1 MSDITDDTALGGSFG
16 NVGDSQVQTFNNA
29 AAASAAEAAISAT
42 NASDSATASANSA
55 TASASSAGT
64 SASEATAAA
73 ASAAAAL
80 VSKNNAATSETNAE
94 TAETNAET
102 AETNAGTSAT
112 ASASSATSASS
123 SATSA
128 TSSAS
133 GATTSA
139 TNAATSATN
148 SGNSATASASS
159 ATGAATSATN
169 ASNSSGTAATSATN
183 AGNSATAAATSATNS
198 SNSATASSS
207 SASTATTKA
216 SEANTSASN
225 ASTSA
230 STATT
235 KAGEAATSAT
245 NSATSAT
252 AAGVARTG
260 AEAARDAA
268 LAAFDNFDDKYLGEK
283 SSDPTTDNDGDPL
296 VSGML
301 YYNTTDNIMK
311 VYTGTSWVAAYAS
324 LAGALL
330 VVNNL
335 SDLDDVVPARTNLG
349 LGTAATT
356 AATAYATAAQGT
368 KADAALPKAGGA
380 MSGAITTNSTF
391 DGRDVATDGTK
402 LDGIET
408 NADITDTANVTSSGA
423 LMDSEV
429 TNLAQVKA
437 FDSTDYATAAQG
449 ATANA
454 ALPKAGGAMTGAITT
469 NSTFDGVDVG
479 TRDAVL
485 TSTTTTANA
494 ALPKAGGEMNGA
506 LTIDVDNVAAGA
518 LRIEA
523 NQTNPNQDFYFAQ
536 EIYSTLSGSTALTSD
551 REQGGIYMDINS
563 TATGGD
569 TSQEHRVY
577 GAYLDVDSTGDADL
591 VYGIY
596 SNVTVTPTTGQT
608 STVFGGYF
616 YAEDNGGAG
625 SVSTVY
631 GLQSIAFSDNA
642 TSDTNAMYAGYFKTA
657 NAADSGA
664 IGTATTVYGEI
675 EIVSGSADIYGTS
688 KVFEAHYDN
697 NATVAQTNTTYL
709 YYGNYA
715 GVRPTTAY
723 GVYIE
728 DPIPNVFIGSV
739 RSGLGN
745 TSVAGYGFNGD
756 SNTGMYSP
764 ANHEVEFQ
772 NLDYRA

>member
-1 MSDITDDTALGGSFG
+1 MFTD
-16 NVGDSQVQTFNNA
+16 
-29 AAASAAEAAISAT
+29 
-42 NASDSATASANSA
+42 
-55 TASASSAGT
+55 
-64 SASEATAAA
+64 
-73 ASAAAAL
+73 
-80 VSKNNAATSETNAE
+80 
-94 TAETNAET
+94 
-102 AETNAGTSAT
+102 
-112 ASASSATSASS
+112 
-123 SATSA
+123 
-128 TSSAS
+128 
-133 GATTSA
+133 
-139 TNAATSATN
+139 
-148 SGNSATASASS
+148 
-159 ATGAATSATN
+159 
-169 ASNSSGTAATSATN
+169 
-183 AGNSATAAATSATNS
+183 
-198 SNSATASSS
+198 
-207 SASTATTKA
+207 
-216 SEANTSASN
+216 
-225 ASTSA
+225 
-230 STATT
+230 
-235 KAGEAATSAT
+235 
-245 NSATSAT
+245 
-252 AAGVARTG
+252 
-260 AEAARDAA
+260 
-268 LAAFDNFDDKYLGEK
+268 
-283 SSDPTTDNDGDPL
+283 
-296 VSGML
+296 
-301 YYNTTDNIMK
+301 
-311 VYTGTSWVAAYAS
+311 
-324 LAGALL
+324 
-330 VVNNL
+330 
-335 SDLDDVVPARTNLG
+335 
-349 LGTAATT
+349 
-356 AATAYATAAQGT
+356 
-368 KADAALPKAGGA
+368 ADH
-380 MSGAITTNSTF
+380 
-391 DGRDVATDGTK
+391 TK
-402 LDGIET
+402 LDTVET
-408 NADITDTANVTSSGA
+408 NADITDATNVTAAGA

-437 FDSTDYATAAQG
+437 FDSSDYATAAQG
-449 ATANA
+449 TKADASLPKAGGAMTGAITTNSTFDGRDVAADGVTADAALPKSGGAMTGAITTNSTFDGVDIATRDGVLSTTTTTANA
-454 ALPKAGGAMTGAITT
+454 ALPKSGGAMTGAITTNSTIDGRDVAADGVTADAALPKSGGAMTGAITTNSTFDGRDVAADGVTADAALPKSGGAMTGAITT